1 MSWVIKILLKDYK
14 KTEKIWTGVNFSSTP
29 KETSDFIINDFKF
42 SESTW
47 REVEYSPIEQEDLIN
62 KQDISNTLI
71 LNSSSKRYQFL
82 NPIAEK
88 VAVILPTIPKYNQKY
103 IIKNL
108 SNVNN
113 LIEVKEKIGGPT
125 IYILD
130 STDEYSSL
138 FHDGIEW
145 QITI

>member
-14 KTEKIWTGVNFSSTP
+14 KTEKIWTGANFSSTP